1 MTVLKTKNK
10 RIMDIETGEV
20 TEITELLVTK
30 TDIDFD
36 KVWTSQ
42 LASVLDL
49 AGSKPIKILAWFIEG
64 RDHKNMI
71 VGTQAKIA
79 EIVGCSVDSV
89 KVTIKILIGAGV
101 ISRVQTGVYR
111 VNPNLVW
118 QGDSGRRQAILL
130 EYRREGGADIK
141 PLRRQ
146 TPKEVTKAE
155 LMMRLKALDL
165 EMESLKAQLFGRTDS
180 HTG

>member
-1 MTVLKTKNK
+1 M
-10 RIMDIETGEV
+10 
-20 TEITELLVTK
+20 
-30 TDIDFD
+30 
-36 KVWTSQ
+36 
-42 LASVLDL
+42 
-49 AGSKPIKILAWFIEG
+49 
-64 RDHKNMI
+64 
-71 VGTQAKIA
+71 
-79 EIVGCSVDSV
+79 
-89 KVTIKILIGAGV
+89 
-101 ISRVQTGVYR
+101 
-111 VNPNLVW
+111 NPNLVW

-146 TPKEVTKAE
+146 TPKEVTKSE